1 MATKT
6 PKKSRS
12 NVSQAPENLPS
23 RSESAKNGV
32 LNPDAPLTEM
42 QWQFVVYLVDHG
54 MTQTAAARAA
64 AVCVIWWST
73 KLTTNRRCISV
84 SGASGF
90 RTPFLALSRRLGRF
104 SGACETLERDF
115 FAI

>member
-23 RSESAKNGV
+23 RSERAKNGN

-42 QWQFVVYLVDHG
+42 QRQFVVCLVDHG
-54 MTQTAAARAA
+54 MTQTAA
-64 AVCVIWWST
+64 
-73 KLTTNRRCISV
+73 V
-84 SGASGF
+84 SGATLKS
-90 RTPFLALSRRLGRF
+90 RTEGVRTEEGN
-104 SGACETLERDF
+104 
-115 FAI
+115 

>member
-6 PKKSRS
+6 LKKSRS

-23 RSESAKNGV
+23 RRESAKNGD

-42 QWQFVVYLVDHG
+42 QRQFVMYLVDHG

-64 AVCVIWWST
+64 GAAQPVQQPMTGCVTRKSSVPSQNVVLST
-73 KLTTNRRCISV
+73 QQRVR
-84 SGASGF
+84 
-90 RTPFLALSRRLGRF
+90 
-104 SGACETLERDF
+104 
-115 FAI
+115 